1 SVGRVDEMQL
11 YYLMS
16 RGISRANAERLIIH
30 GFLEPVV
37 SQLPIEG
44 VKKQLMEVIEGKV
57 K

>member
-1 SVGRVDEMQL
+1 
-11 YYLMS
+11 MS